1 MSLGMIFGFQ
11 VILDTTNGSFIFLDK
26 VRAKD
31 NLLSQ
36 LNPVEWGAAST
47 FI

>member
-11 VILDTTNGSFIFLDK
+11 VILDTTNGSFIFFDK
-26 VRAKD
+26 VGAKD

-36 LNPVEWGAAST
+36 LNPIEWVAAST
-47 FI
+47 SV